1 MFVPL
6 LEEYLDSLYEE
17 PTYIVPGFIYKR
29 TDGIIFINQFTVPGM
44 AEEFTDS
51 TPAAI
56 SIDHVYNTSTREIDG
71 TVKVIFD
78 ASPDSGDF
86 RIGLMIVEDFVKGGE
101 QYDQRSYFDSSDVYP
116 ELNGLGNPIN
126 GYVHMDVFRDTVFGG
141 IPGKAGVIPQSP
153 ETGKSYQVAFHYEIP
168 AQYLD
173 LDVNVKNLKLI
184 AFTGY
189 YRGEIL
195 DADEKHVV
203 ESTDMTTHPDASP
216 DTKELTVLRAST
228 KGISFAVNT
237 PDCYEIRLYTS
248 SGQKVPLSKTRYQ
261 LSQGRHTL
269 PLSDTKL
276 SKGIYILH
284 FTSTLYTTTIPVVI
298 YK

>member
-6 LEEYLDSLYEE
+6 LEDYLDSLYEQ

-29 TDGIIFINQFTVPGM
+29 TDGIIFINKFTVPGI

-56 SIDHVYNTSTREIDG
+56 SIDHIYNYSTREIDG
-71 TVKVIFD
+71 SVKVIFD
-78 ASPDSGDF
+78 SPPDTGDF

-116 ELNGLGNPIN
+116 ELNGLGNPIK
-126 GYVHMDVFRDTVFGG
+126 GYEHMDVFRDTIFGG
-141 IPGKAGVIPQSP
+141 ISGKAGVIPQSP
-153 ETGKSYQVAFHYEIP
+153 EVGKSYLVEFHYEVP

-189 YRGEIL
+189 YNGEVL
-195 DADEKHVV
+195 NADEKYVV
-203 ESTDMTTHPDASP
+203 ESTNIKTHSDASP
-216 DTKELTVLRAST
+216 DVKELTVLRAST
-228 KGISFAVNT
+228 KGISFTVNI
-237 PDCYEIRLYTS
+237 PGSYEVNLYTS
-248 SGQKVPLSKTRYQ
+248 RGQKVGLLKTPYQ
-261 LSQGRHTL
+261 LSQGRHS
-269 PLSDTKL
+269 LSWSDKKL

-284 FTSTLYTTTIPVVI
+284 FTGTLYTTKIPIII